1 MTETTNPIVIIGTGL
16 AGYNLAREIRKL
28 DKESALLLIT
38 SDDGVSY
45 SKPMLST
52 GFTKD
57 KAANDLAMATAGT
70 MSEQLNAVIRTHTRV
85 TNIDVEQ
92 QQVLVGEEAIDYSK
106 LILAWGAAPISPR
119 IEGDGADQVFSIN
132 DLEDYRQFRSAIE
145 GKKRIVIMG
154 AGLIGCEYAND
165 LSNGDFEVE
174 VVGPGEH
181 ILPSLLPAVAA
192 DAVQRGLESLGV
204 EFHLGP
210 LLSSVTKT
218 ESGVKVG
225 LSNGNTIEADAVISA
240 IGLRPSLELAV
251 KAGLEVNQG
260 VVVDRYMQTSAENV
274 YALGDCA
281 EIDSKVLLY
290 VLPLMT
296 SARTLA
302 KTLTGNPAE
311 VAYGPMPVMV
321 KTPIVPVVAA
331 PPAADAEGSWTIEAE
346 GNNVKALFE
355 NAAGDLLGY
364 ALTGEKVTEKMA
376 LSKLLPPLLA

>member
-225 LSNGNTIEADAVISA
+225 LSNGNTIEADAVVSA

-364 ALTGEKVTEKMA
+364 ALTGDKVTEKMA